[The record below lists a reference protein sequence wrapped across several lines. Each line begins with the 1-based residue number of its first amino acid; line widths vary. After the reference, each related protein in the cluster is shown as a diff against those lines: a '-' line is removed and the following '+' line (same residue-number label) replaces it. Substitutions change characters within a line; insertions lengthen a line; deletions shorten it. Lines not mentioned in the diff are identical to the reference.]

1 MLRRGAFWFVVAVVM
16 AAPAWSQDGP
26 KMPSDDELKAW
37 SAKFKPGQYQVEDY
51 KLEATG
57 AVIANTSKTS
67 ENCIDAAAI
76 ENISRAPAFAAI
88 TSSCGPMKILLTG
101 DNFEIWAACPPEG
114 EHDKVA
120 GQFAISLGPN
130 EGEIKSKTIRVAI
143 LADEKADPLLVEG
156 FGTTLTR
163 TGDCAAKK

>member
-1 MLRRGAFWFVVAVVM
+1 LRLCMFFLVASVAL
-16 AAPAWSQDGP
+16 AAPAWSQEAP
-26 KMPSDDELKAW
+26 KMPTEEQLTAW

-67 ENCIDAAAI
+67 ESCIDAAAI
-76 ENISRAPAFAAI
+76 VNISRAPAFAAI
-88 TSSCGPMKILLTG
+88 TNSCGPLKVVLTG
-101 DNFEIWAACPPEG
+101 DNFEIWAACPPEAD
-114 EHDKVA
+114 HDKVA

-130 EGEIKSKTIRVAI
+130 EGQIQSKTIQVAI
-143 LADEKADPLLVEG
+143 VADENADPVLVEG

-163 TGDCAAKK
+163 KGDCAAKK